1 MWLTAEDT
9 LTVERDAG
17 VRETLHR
24 VGEGAK
30 LPMDLPGRYSNPD
43 CATDWTITQT
53 DAGMAL
59 RVDGPLRIGSTCE
72 IEPVE
77 DDFIR
82 VITPMTLF
90 RAWLDV
96 RVVRDAER
104 RIIGLNVDGSRA
116 RNLRFTR
123 EH

>member
-1 MWLTAEDT
+1 MPAC
-9 LTVERDAG
+9 VKPCIVSARAP
-17 VRETLHR
+17 
-24 VGEGAK
+24 K
-30 LPMDLPGRYSNPD
+30 IPSDLPGRYSNPD
-43 CATDWTITQT
+43 CATDWTIAQT
-53 DAGMAL
+53 DAGMTL
-59 RVDGPLRIGSTCE
+59 RVDGPLRIGSACE
-72 IEPVE
+72 IEPIE

-104 RIIGLNVDGSRA
+104 SIIGLNVDGSRA

>member
-1 MWLTAEDT
+1 LTPDDT

-24 VGEGAK
+24 VGEGAR
-30 LPMDLPGRYSNPD
+30 LPIDLPGRYSNPD
-43 CATDWTITQT
+43 CATDWTIAQT
-53 DAGMAL
+53 DAGMTL
-59 RVDGPLRIGSTCE
+59 RVDGPLRIASTCE

-96 RVVRDAER
+96 RLVRDDR
-104 RIIGLNVDGSRA
+104 GKISGLNVDGGRA

-123 EH
+123 EY